1 MTMAVRNTHLASPRS
16 QAGNA
21 APKIIA
27 AVVVLALVGAGVWF
41 FFLRGPGSAVTP
53 TLSTQTVTPGTASP
67 DATAPAAAPAPAI
80 DTLTVDQLF
89 KEARTALNEQRMVS
103 PVGNNALE
111 FYLKILDKE
120 PTNAGARDAL
130 RELFST
136 FASSAESA
144 INARNFDESKRI
156 MDLLTK
162 ADPQNYTLTILRSKF
177 DAQQKL
183 ADREQAQAA
192 AKADADAKRAT
203 EQKDAAAAAAASAA
217 AGNPTAGSATPAAGG
232 TSAAATGGKPATGAT
247 PTSTA
252 AAPTPAPVAATPA
265 PAPVGA
271 TRDAQQV
278 RITQPAYPQAA
289 VRKRD
294 EGWVEVEFSVMPDG
308 SIANAHVVDSQ
319 PVRIF
324 DRAAVEAVQ
333 RWVFNAAMKD
343 GQPVQS
349 TLRRR
354 IEFKMGGG

>member
-1 MTMAVRNTHLASPRS
+1 MTMAARKTHSSSRHL
-16 QAGNA
+16 QTGNA

-27 AVVVLALVGAGVWF
+27 AVVVLALVGAGVWW
-41 FFLRGPGSAVTP
+41 FFLRGPGTAVTP
-53 TLSTQTVTPGTASP
+53 TLTTQTVTPGSGTPNA
-67 DATAPAAAPAPAI
+67 AAPAAAPAPAI
-80 DTLTVDQLF
+80 DTLSVDQLF
-89 KEARTALNEQRMVS
+89 KEARTALNEQRMVA

-120 PTNAGARDAL
+120 PNNAGARDAL

-144 INARNFDESKRI
+144 INARNFDEGKRI

-192 AKADADAKRAT
+192 AKADADATRAA
-203 EQKDAAAAAAASAA
+203 EQKDAAAAAAAAA
-217 AGNPTAGSATPAAGG
+217 AANPTASSATPAAGG
-232 TSAAATGGKPATGAT
+232 TTGASAGT
-247 PTSTA
+247 TPAAGTSPTSTA
-252 AAPTPAPVAATPA
+252 AAPTPAPAAPTAAPKPA
-265 PAPVGA
+265 GD

-333 RWVFNAAMKD
+333 RWVFNPALKD

>member
-1 MTMAVRNTHLASPRS
+1 MAARKNLSSSPRF

-41 FFLRGPGSAVTP
+41 FFLRGPGTAVTP
-53 TLSTQTVTPGTASP
+53 TLTTQTVTPGSTTP
-67 DATAPAAAPAPAI
+67 DASTPAAPAAPAL
-80 DTLTVDQLF
+80 DSLTADQLF
-89 KEARTALNEQRMVS
+89 KEARTALNEQRMVA

-120 PTNAGARDAL
+120 PNNAGARDAL

-192 AKADADAKRAT
+192 AKADADAKRAA
-203 EQKDAAAAAAASAA
+203 EQKDAAAAAATAA
-217 AGNPTAGSATPAAGG
+217 AANPAASSATPTAGSTTAST
-232 TSAAATGGKPATGAT
+232 TGGKPAAGTTAT
-247 PTSTA
+247 TA
-252 AAPTPAPVAATPA
+252 AAAATPVPVAAA
-265 PAPVGA
+265 PAPKPAGD

-333 RWVFNAAMKD
+333 RWVFNPALRD